1 MRMSQKDWKRAFL
14 PPPTRLLPVWPCI
27 WPRFFSG
34 VHATLHPALSVG
46 LSAFCLLVGRSV
58 RHTFFINCNLNV
70 RYQQSKLQNIRKVWL
85 NSLKMVL
92 ILCQCHMLFL
102 SSMARYGVIAHR
114 KWKEIWNQ
122 HTLGILQTVDVNS
135 RRRSLAAV
143 TIFVKLCYIS
153 SFLRI

>member
-1 MRMSQKDWKRAFL
+1 MRMSQKVWKRAFL

-34 VHATLHPALSVG
+34 VDATLHPALSVG

-70 RYQQSKLQNIRKVWL
+70 RYQQSELQNKRNVWL
-85 NSLKMVL
+85 SSLKTVL
-92 ILCQCHMLFL
+92 ILCQCYMLFL
-102 SSMARYGVIAHR
+102 LPMARYGVIAHR

-122 HTLGILQTVDVNS
+122 HALGILQAVDVNS

-143 TIFVKLCYIS
+143 PFHMKLYHIF
-153 SFLRI
+153 SF